1 VWSVKTHSP
10 NPGEFWLETP
20 ISPIAVKLPSSPKM
34 ATLSNTRGK
43 IFPDRLIIDFPVLLV
58 IEIRIIIHPPIGCLT
73 ATDGSAIMICLK
85 VSARRRIKMM
95 KNL

>member
-1 VWSVKTHSP
+1 VWPVKTHSP

-34 ATLSNTRGK
+34 ATLSSTREK
-43 IFPDRLIIDFPVLLV
+43 IFPDRLIDFPVLLV
-58 IEIRIIIHPPIGCLT
+58 IEIRIILHPPIGRCLT